1 MVHHVVLFRPRN
13 DVSDADRKAMF
24 AALEAAASE
33 IPDVRTFHVGR
44 RVTHGA
50 NYEKLMTEDFPFAA
64 IVGFDD
70 VSGLKAYLAHPA
82 HNRLGEL
89 FYRLQE
95 AALVF
100 DYDEKRLQR

>member
-1 MVHHVVLFRPRN
+1 MLHHVVLFRPRK
-13 DVSDADRKAMF
+13 DVSEADRQAMF
-24 AALEAAASE
+24 AALETAARE
-33 IPDVRTFHVGR
+33 IPDVRTFHVGS

-50 NYEKLMTEDFPFAA
+50 SYERLMTEDFPFAA

-70 VSGLKAYLAHPA
+70 LSGLKAYLAHPK
-82 HNRLGEL
+82 HERLGEL

-100 DYDEKRLQR
+100 DYDEERIYR